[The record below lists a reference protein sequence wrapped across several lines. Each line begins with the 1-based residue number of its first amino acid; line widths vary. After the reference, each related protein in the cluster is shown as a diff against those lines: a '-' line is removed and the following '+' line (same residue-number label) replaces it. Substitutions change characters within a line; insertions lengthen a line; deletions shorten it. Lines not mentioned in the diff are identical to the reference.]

1 MRACAEP
8 GRQAALPPRPSPP
21 AAAPS
26 NIIEAPWLVNS
37 GHGASLRR
45 PLQTD
50 FCSAGW
56 DHGAAGEQAT
66 RIRELEQKLYL
77 APAAAAALEPEA
89 EAGTGAPYLAINV
102 GAVGEPA
109 AAYGQL
115 SAIGAAS
122 PRGIMIGSSHR
133 PDGHRHHPQQRQ
145 QQQQEGAQQEG
156 NDASSAHWPSII
168 IQQPPPP
175 PLRAVQ
181 FGAVHC
187 SDGSVSM
194 IGLAINDADVVNS
207 WSSGSDDADD
217 EAQVAGRLE
226 TDGYAT
232 GAASVASI

>member
-1 MRACAEP
+1 MRA
-8 GRQAALPPRPSPP
+8 RSQADRRHCRPAPRHPQR
-21 AAAPS
+21 
-26 NIIEAPWLVNS
+26 L
-37 GHGASLRR
+37 H

-122 PRGIMIGSSHR
+122 PRG
-133 PDGHRHHPQQRQ
+133 
-145 QQQQEGAQQEG
+145 
-156 NDASSAHWPSII
+156 
-168 IQQPPPP
+168 
-175 PLRAVQ
+175 
-181 FGAVHC
+181 
-187 SDGSVSM
+187 
-194 IGLAINDADVVNS
+194 
-207 WSSGSDDADD
+207 
-217 EAQVAGRLE
+217 
-226 TDGYAT
+226 
-232 GAASVASI
+232 